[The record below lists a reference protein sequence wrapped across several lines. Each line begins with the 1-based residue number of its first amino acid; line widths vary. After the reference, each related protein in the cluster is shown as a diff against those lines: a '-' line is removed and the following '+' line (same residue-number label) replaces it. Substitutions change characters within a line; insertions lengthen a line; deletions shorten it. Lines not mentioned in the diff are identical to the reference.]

1 MSRFSIAFYFDAI
14 SLRLTFIAV
23 DILGFFQDMKCICT
37 RQIKSFFIKTAV
49 APDDFPMH
57 SQVYTHTKKSNYY
70 LIFKLL
76 SEGLKFIFSVGARA
90 RIRVS

>member
-14 SLRLTFIAV
+14 SLHLTFIAV
-23 DILGFFQDMKCICT
+23 DIWGFFQDMKCICT
-37 RQIKSFFIKTAV
+37 RPIKSFFIKTAV

-57 SQVYTHTKKSNYY
+57 SQVYTHTKKSNY